1 MESRKDA
8 DVGEGGSGFS
18 IDESPA
24 SRRGTPDGYDSEME
38 GLTIYEK
45 KALLVNRELAAQG
58 MGRYQWMVFLLCGF
72 GYFLDLLQLI
82 HNRWAQAF
90 GLILPSI
97 KQEFGFSAVDSG
109 NLSTAFNAGLTAGAL
124 FWGIVTDIIG
134 RYWAFNFTVLIA
146 SIFGICLGAPDSYN
160 GVLVL
165 AAFVGIGVG
174 GNVPIDTTI
183 CLELLPRGKRW
194 LLPTLSVFQPL
205 GVIVCSAIAYGF
217 IPNYSCAPDLESCN
231 NVSGQPCCSK
241 QDNWGWRYTMFTI
254 GSITIAAFIGRFF
267 LFNFKESPKF
277 LLFRGRDADA
287 VKVLQYIAKFNKV
300 PCSISVESFEN
311 LGEDDGSTS
320 AGVQGREGRIVLGS
334 GERQKN
340 LSLFQKFKF
349 EMSRLKVLFSSPV
362 MAWLTI
368 CVFLVYCFD
377 YFAFSI
383 SGAFLPTILRNRGT
397 ELGLGLQWTYLS
409 YIYIKLFGIPG
420 VLAGTTIYKWRRLSM
435 VVSSALFGGMLFAFT
450 AVNDANSYIGISG
463 LVYCF
468 QSMFNAIL
476 YGMTPEFFPAPV
488 RGTACGAASF
498 FGRVFGIIA
507 PLVGARVLAVSQ
519 NGVLYLAGSSAFIST
534 IFICLIPGRFIG
546 GQSY

>member
-1 MESRKDA
+1 MENSKVANVR
-8 DVGEGGSGFS
+8 EGGSGSS
-18 IDESPA
+18 IDEAPIN
-24 SRRGTPDGYDSEME
+24 RHGTPDGYDSEME

-72 GYFLDLLQLI
+72 GYFLDLL
-82 HNRWAQAF
+82 WAQAF

-124 FWGIVTDIIG
+124 FWGVVTDIIG

-205 GVIVCSAIAYGF
+205 GVIVCSAITYGF
-217 IPNYSCAPDLESCN
+217 IPNYSCATDLESCK
-231 NVSGQPCCSK
+231 NVPNGQACCSK

-267 LFNFKESPKF
+267 LFKFKESPKF

-287 VKVLQYIAKFNKV
+287 VEVLQYIAKFNKV
-300 PCSISVESFEN
+300 PCTISIESFEN
-311 LGEDDGSTS
+311 LDGDDDPSP
-320 AGVQGREGRIVLGS
+320 GVEGREGRIVLGS
-334 GERQKN
+334 GERQKD

-450 AVNDANSYIGISG
+450 AVHDANSYIGISG

-519 NGVLYLAGSSAFIST
+519 NGVLYLAGSSAFVST
-534 IFICLIPGRFIG
+534 IFICLIPARFIG